1 MRLGHFLLFSFCWE
15 FFLFFNMNGS
25 SILSKAFFVYLLRWW
40 CSLILSYLNVVNYSD
55 WSWNIEL
62 ASPSQDKSHLIVTSF
77 FFVAGFY
84 LLMFYWGGK
93 NQETQPYWSFFTFLC
108 ICLLLLT
115 SQILQ
120 IVASLLSVVCADFQL
135 ESVEEIKCGKLT
147 PSCEDQNSVSLGMFL

>member
-1 MRLGHFLLFSFCWE
+1 
-15 FFLFFNMNGS
+15 MNY
-25 SILSKAFFVYLLRWW
+25 IDWLW
-40 CSLILSYLNVVNYSD
+40 NV
-55 WSWNIEL
+55 EL

-77 FFVAGFY
+77 LYVVGFY

-120 IVASLLSVVCADFQL
+120 IVASLLSVVYADFQL
-135 ESVEEIKCGKLT
+135 ESVEEIKSGKLT
-147 PSCEDQNSVSLGMFL
+147 PSWWGPELCHYFWMFFINCTSNKSAFKWRIQSIHIMLIFFISFHFIFYTICGLWYFSVV